1 VTPALILEDILV
13 WSLQIGVLIA
23 AASLFPPLLRL
34 KMPKAKLAFRQLVLV
49 ACLLLPF
56 VRSWKQE
63 LVAGMVTV
71 STAVVSVAQ
80 APAARG
86 FPKVSLAALVL
97 ALGAAGILF
106 RLGLLLS
113 GFLRLRRYRRRSQP
127 LESAGPQ
134 SSWSVEADL
143 RISAE
148 IASPVTFGFRKPV
161 VLLPTRFPALGE
173 GMRDAI
179 LCHEILHVRRH
190 DWLFT
195 AVEEFV
201 RAVLWFHPAVWWLI
215 RDIQLVR
222 EQTVDREVV
231 EMTRARDQYID
242 ALLVIAGAPP
252 QIDLAP
258 APLFLRKR
266 HLKQRVVSILKEGP
280 MSKAKSLSAL
290 AASLAMLAA
299 SGWFITGVFPL
310 QAAPQEV
317 ADAPGVSVETGGAQL
332 MHRQPVSYPPD
343 AIAKGVRGTVV
354 AQVKLDAAGN
364 VTDASV
370 VSGPEE
376 LRKAVLQSVLN
387 WHFTSDAAFSTRQVS
402 VSFDAPK
409 ADAQIAVPG
418 RPVPSLV
425 APPVMLKTINV
436 TGLSDQQRD
445 RLLAQLPVHEGD
457 SVDGAMIRQVA
468 ETLRAF
474 DEHLSFRIVGN
485 ALNISTPEA
494 PRAVAPSAPAPPG
507 AGGGVGGGVQT
518 VPQAL
523 HIGGNIQQVNL
534 LTKVMPVYPP
544 LAKAA
549 HVEGTVS
556 FEATIG
562 PDGAIQNLQVV
573 SGPPLLVQ
581 AAIEG
586 VRQWVYKPTLLNG
599 NPVSVITTIDVNF
612 TLAQ

>member
-1 VTPALILEDILV
+1 VSAALILDDILV
-13 WSLQIGVLIA
+13 WSLQIGLLIA

-34 KMPKAKLAFRQLVLV
+34 KMPKSKLAFRQLVLL

-56 VRSWKQE
+56 VRAWKQE
-63 LVAGMVTV
+63 AVAGMVTV
-71 STAVVSVAQ
+71 ATAVVSVAH
-80 APAARG
+80 APAARA
-86 FPKVSLAALVL
+86 FPAVSLASMVL
-97 ALGAAGILF
+97 ALVAGGILV

-113 GFLRLRRYRRRSQP
+113 GFLRLRRYRLRSLP
-127 LESAGPQ
+127 LEAACSS
-134 SSWSVEADL
+134 SSWAVEAEL

-161 VLLPTRFPALGE
+161 VLLPTGFPTLSE

-201 RAVLWFHPAVWWLI
+201 RALLWFHPAVWWLM

-231 EMTRARDQYID
+231 KMTRARDQYID

-280 MSKAKSLSAL
+280 MPQTTSRAKSVSAL

-310 QAAPQEV
+310 QAAPQVV
-317 ADAPGVSVETGGAQL
+317 ADAPGVSVGTGTAQL
-332 MHRQPVSYPPD
+332 MHRQAVEYPPD
-343 AIAKGVRGTVV
+343 AIAKGVSGTVV
-354 AQVKLDAAGN
+354 VQVKLDGGGN
-364 VTDASV
+364 VTDASA

-402 VSFDAPK
+402 VSFDVPKGDAPK
-409 ADAQIAVPG
+409 RPQVVSTPMRVAV
-418 RPVPSLV
+418 VPPPV
-425 APPVMLKTINV
+425 APPVVLKSITV

-445 RLLAQLPVHEGD
+445 RLLALLSVREGD
-457 SVDGAMIRQVA
+457 PVNDAMIRGVA
-468 ETLRAF
+468 ETLHAF
-474 DEHLSFRIVGN
+474 DEHLAFRIVGST
-485 ALNISTPEA
+485 LNISTPE
-494 PRAVAPSAPAPPG
+494 VPG
-507 AGGGVGGGVQT
+507 TGGGVRGGVQT
-518 VPQAL
+518 IPQTL
-523 HIGGNIQQVNL
+523 RIGGNIQQANL
-534 LTKVMPVYPP
+534 ITKVPPIYPP

-549 HVEGTVS
+549 HVEGTVR
-556 FEATIG
+556 FEVTIG
-562 PDGAIQNLQVV
+562 RDGTVQNVQLI

-581 AAIEG
+581 AAMEG
-586 VRQWVYKPTLLNG
+586 VQQWVYKPTLLNG
-599 NPVSVITTIDVNF
+599 SPVPVITNVDVNF
-612 TLAQ
+612 TLTQ

>member
-1 VTPALILEDILV
+1 MTPALILEDILV
-13 WSLQIGVLIA
+13 WSLQTGLLIA
-23 AASLFPPLLRL
+23 TASLFPPLLRL
-34 KMPKAKLAFRQLVLV
+34 KMPKANLAFRQLVLV
-49 ACLLLPF
+49 VCLLLPF
-56 VRSWKQE
+56 VRSWKHE
-63 LVAGMVTV
+63 TVGGMVTV
-71 STAVVSVAQ
+71 STAVVSIAH
-80 APAARG
+80 APAGRG
-86 FPKVSLAALVL
+86 FPAVSLAALVL
-97 ALGAAGILF
+97 ALLAAGILV

-113 GFLRLRRYRRRSQP
+113 GFLRLRRYRLRSQP
-127 LESAGPQ
+127 LEPACPS

-201 RAVLWFHPAVWWLI
+201 RALLWFHPAVWWLI

-222 EQTVDREVV
+222 EQAVDREVV
-231 EMTRARDQYID
+231 EMTRARDQYVD

-266 HLKQRVVSILKEGP
+266 HLKQRLVSILKEGP
-280 MSKAKSLSAL
+280 MSQTTSKAKTLLAL
-290 AASLAMLAA
+290 AVSLAMLAA

-310 QAAPQEV
+310 QAAPQAV
-317 ADAPGVSVETGGAQL
+317 ADAPGVSVETGGALL
-332 MHRQPVSYPPD
+332 MHRQPVSYPPG
-343 AIAKGVRGTVV
+343 AIKKGVHGTVV

-370 VSGPEE
+370 VSGPED

-387 WHFTSDAAFSTRQVS
+387 WHFTSDAALGTRQVS

-409 ADAQIAVPG
+409 TDQHVALSGP
-418 RPVPSLV
+418 PVPSLA
-425 APPVMLKTINV
+425 APPVVLKSITI

-457 SVDGAMIRQVA
+457 SVDGATIREVA
-468 ETLRAF
+468 GTLHAF
-474 DEHLSFRIVGN
+474 DEHLTFRIIGS
-485 ALNISTPEA
+485 ALDISTPEA
-494 PRAVAPSAPAPPG
+494 PRAAGLIEYEPLRSAS
-507 AGGGVGGGVQT
+507 GVQT
-518 VPQAL
+518 FPRAL
-523 HIGGNIQQVNL
+523 HIGGNIQQANL
-534 LTKVMPVYPP
+534 ITKAPPVYPP

-549 HVEGTVS
+549 HVEGTVR
-556 FEATIG
+556 FEVTIG
-562 PDGAIQNLQVV
+562 GDGIVQNVQLV
-573 SGPPLLVQ
+573 SGPPLLLQ
-581 AAIEG
+581 AALEG
-586 VRQWVYKPTLLNG
+586 VQQWVYKPTLLNG
-599 NPVSVITTIDVNF
+599 NPVPVVTTVDVNF

>member
-13 WSLQIGVLIA
+13 WSLQTGLLIA
-23 AASLFPPLLRL
+23 TASLFPPLLRL
-34 KMPKAKLAFRQLVLV
+34 KMPKANLAFRQLVLV
-49 ACLLLPF
+49 VCLLLPF
-56 VRSWKQE
+56 VRSWKHE
-63 LVAGMVTV
+63 TVGGMVTV
-71 STAVVSVAQ
+71 STAVVSIAH
-80 APAARG
+80 APAGRG
-86 FPKVSLAALVL
+86 FPAVSLAALVL
-97 ALGAAGILF
+97 ALLAAGILV

-113 GFLRLRRYRRRSQP
+113 GFLRLRRYRLRSQP
-127 LESAGPQ
+127 LEPACPS

-201 RAVLWFHPAVWWLI
+201 RALLWFHPAVWWLI

-222 EQTVDREVV
+222 EQAVDREVV
-231 EMTRARDQYID
+231 EMTRARDQYVD

-266 HLKQRVVSILKEGP
+266 HLKQRLVSILKEGP
-280 MSKAKSLSAL
+280 MSQTTSKAKTLLAL
-290 AASLAMLAA
+290 AVSLAMLAA

-310 QAAPQEV
+310 QAAPQAV
-317 ADAPGVSVETGGAQL
+317 ADAPGVSVETGGALL
-332 MHRQPVSYPPD
+332 MHRQPVSYPPG
-343 AIAKGVRGTVV
+343 AIKKGVHGTVV

-370 VSGPEE
+370 VSGPED

-387 WHFTSDAAFSTRQVS
+387 WHFTSDAALGTRQVS

-409 ADAQIAVPG
+409 TDQHVALSGP
-418 RPVPSLV
+418 PVPSLA
-425 APPVMLKTINV
+425 APPVVLKSITI

-457 SVDGAMIRQVA
+457 SVDGATIREVA
-468 ETLRAF
+468 GTLHAF
-474 DEHLSFRIVGN
+474 DEHLTFRIIGS
-485 ALNISTPEA
+485 ALDISTPEA
-494 PRAVAPSAPAPPG
+494 PRAAGLIEYEPLRSAS
-507 AGGGVGGGVQT
+507 GVQT
-518 VPQAL
+518 FPRAL
-523 HIGGNIQQVNL
+523 HIGGNIQQANL
-534 LTKVMPVYPP
+534 ITKAPPVYPP

-549 HVEGTVS
+549 HVEGTVR
-556 FEATIG
+556 FEVTIG
-562 PDGAIQNLQVV
+562 GDGIVQNVQLV
-573 SGPPLLVQ
+573 SGPPLLLQ
-581 AAIEG
+581 AALEG
-586 VRQWVYKPTLLNG
+586 VQQWVYKPTLLNG
-599 NPVSVITTIDVNF
+599 NPVPVVTTVDVNF